1 MRIIKYLLIA
11 VVAFILLFIG
21 ATVFFI
27 VTFDPNAYKEQIVAK
42 TKEATGRDL
51 VLAGDIDISLF
62 PWLGFSLGSTQFG
75 NAPGFGDAPMIS
87 VEEVDLRVAL
97 IPLLKGKI
105 EVAKVKLHGLKVN
118 LQTNVRGVTN
128 WDALVSESTAEEA
141 ESSSET
147 PEFELVIKG
156 VEVKD
161 AELLWQ
167 DDQAGTKIQIA
178 PLNLTI
184 GEVVDGKPT
193 DVNLD
198 LKMKNAAPLMEVSL
212 VIVTKALFDSK
223 AQTLDLND
231 LNVNLHATGESF
243 PNGALDLELNADV
256 SGNLQSREFA
266 LQNTTIKIAG
276 IGDAFLEGKLNAVL
290 QTAIKVNLEKETLS
304 LSSLVVSMLD
314 TKLTGNASVQSFDKP
329 NIKFSLA
336 SDLLDLDKLLPI
348 SSAEEKA
355 ESTPAGEN
363 EPIKLPVETMRDL
376 KVNGDITVGTL
387 KIFGMTMTNV
397 KATISAKNG
406 LLQVMPMSMNLYD
419 GTMEGKASVD
429 VRGKTPKYALAS
441 DLVGVQIDKLSIDF
455 LGEEQ
460 AYIRGIS
467 NLSLDVNTTGNSVA
481 GLKRALGGKVNF
493 SASDGALRDKKMAAY
508 IEKALAFMKGRETKA
523 TGEEIVFDKLFGTFN
538 ITNGLAD
545 NKDFKLDTP
554 LIFARGEGEV
564 DIGQSKTHYKISI
577 GLSDEPGKY
586 VIPITIQGPF
596 EDLSY
601 GIDLQAALKIKQTAI
616 VEEKKKELKEEFEEK
631 KAEKVEELREK
642 LRDKL
647 KDIIKLF

>member
-348 SSAEEKA
+348 PSAEEKA

-554 LIFARGEGEV
+554 LIFARGEGEI